1 MAALQT
7 LRSKPALLM
16 SVIGGALLL
25 FIITMVMENN
35 SGLFGVS
42 DEAGEAFGNEIKV
55 NDLETKI
62 AEEQNLQ
69 EIATFLNSFFQT

>member
-42 DEAGEAFGNEIKV
+42 DEADRKSV
-55 NDLETKI
+55 V
-62 AEEQNLQ
+62 
-69 EIATFLNSFFQT
+69 

>member
-42 DEAGEAFGNEIKV
+42 DEAGEAFEMKSRSTTSNQKSQR
-55 NDLETKI
+55 NR
-62 AEEQNLQ
+62 
-69 EIATFLNSFFQT
+69 TFRKLLPS